1 MTVRDHRTT
10 AGAGGLP
17 RVPAS
22 VRSRPPG
29 ERGSVTAET
38 VMVLPVLAAVAL
50 GLVWLLSLAATQVR
64 VVDAARETARA
75 AARDEAPGSAAALG
89 RRVAPDG
96 ARITVHE
103 DADTVVVRVRSEV
116 RGPGGLFGF
125 LPGVDVH
132 AEAVAAREPR

>member
-1 MTVRDHRTT
+1 MTVRDHRTA
-10 AGAGGLP
+10 AGAGGAP
-17 RVPAS
+17 RVPAA
-22 VRSRPPG
+22 VRPRPGG

-75 AARDEAPGSAAALG
+75 AARDDAAGSATALG

-96 ARITVHE
+96 SRITVRE
-103 DADTVVVRVRSEV
+103 DGDTVVVHVRARV

>member
-1 MTVRDHRTT
+1 
-10 AGAGGLP
+10 
-17 RVPAS
+17 
-22 VRSRPPG
+22 
-29 ERGSVTAET
+29 VTAET

-75 AARDEAPGSAAALG
+75 AARDDATGSATALG
-89 RRVAPDG
+89 RRVAPEG
-96 ARITVHE
+96 SRITVHE
-103 DADTVVVRVRSEV
+103 DGGTVVVRVRTEV

-125 LPGVDVH
+125 LPAVDVH